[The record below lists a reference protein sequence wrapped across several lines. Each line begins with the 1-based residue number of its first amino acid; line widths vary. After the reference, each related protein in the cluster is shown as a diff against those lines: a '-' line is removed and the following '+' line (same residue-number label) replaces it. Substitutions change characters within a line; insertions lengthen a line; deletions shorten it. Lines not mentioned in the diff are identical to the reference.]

1 MKNNENIKKVK
12 APKFGVLDA
21 VIILLVI
28 VIILSVYFR
37 YNIVQWL
44 SNSTDLKEYTISYT
58 IDDVRYTTPNYINIG
73 DKVYFADSGDD
84 FGTLVNVAEN
94 MGALNIAPASQLFTD
109 SKGNIIEVF
118 YPNSETRVSAIGKL
132 ICTGRYSDDGSFFVN
147 GSTFIASG
155 QYVKINTPYATV
167 TIRIDGITPVVTE
180 G

>member
-37 YNIVQWL
+37 YNIVQWI

-58 IDDVRYTTPNYINIG
+58 IDDVRYSTPNYINIG
-73 DKVYFADSGDD
+73 DKVYFADSGDN
-84 FGTLVNVAEN
+84 FGTLINVAEN